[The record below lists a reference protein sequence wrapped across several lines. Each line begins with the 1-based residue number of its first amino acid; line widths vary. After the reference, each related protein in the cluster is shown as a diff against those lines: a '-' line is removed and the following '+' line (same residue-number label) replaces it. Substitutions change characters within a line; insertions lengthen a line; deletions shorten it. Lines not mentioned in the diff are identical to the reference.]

1 MLKSSYSG
9 MNEAGLLKQ
18 VVAIAKMRGWL
29 IYHAQPS
36 QVQGRWATHFQGDAG
51 FPDLC
56 MSHPTGGLV
65 FAELKAG
72 RNKPT
77 EGQLRWQRYL
87 HEAEYE
93 CYVWYPQDLDAIIER
108 LSNI

>member
-1 MLKSSYSG
+1 MSNNYAG
-9 MNEAGLLKQ
+9 MSEAAFLQ
-18 VVAIAKMRGWL
+18 QICAIAKLRGWL
-29 IYHAQPS
+29 IYHAKPA
-36 QVQGRWATHFQGDAG
+36 QVGERWATHFQGDAG
-51 FPDLC
+51 FPDLV

-72 RNKPT
+72 RNKQSDA
-77 EGQLRWQRYL
+77 QLRWQRYL

-93 CYVWYPQDLDAIIER
+93 CYCWYPKDLDAIIER